1 MANNV
6 LPYCERIMCPCT
18 GRLPRTD
25 PPVRG
30 EDDGDLRKGGGSRS
44 QIPSHLTGI
53 IKTTKASSL
62 EPFTT
67 TGQDRPPITVLT
79 CVLAFL
85 SPSD

>member
-1 MANNV
+1 MFCHTVSASCV
-6 LPYCERIMCPCT
+6 LALAGCPARILLSE
-18 GRLPRTD
+18 GRMRGIYPR
-25 PPVRG
+25 VG
-30 EDDGDLRKGGGSRS
+30 ARS

-62 EPFTT
+62 EPSTS

>member
-1 MANNV
+1 MFCHT
-6 LPYCERIMCPCT
+6 CERIMCPCT
-18 GRLPRTD
+18 GRLPCTD

-30 EDDGDLRKGGGSRS
+30 EDEGDLCEGGGSQS
-44 QIPSHLTGI
+44 NPSHLTGI

-62 EPFTT
+62 EPSTT